1 MELYEQQRYTEM
13 REIKISKLMEKS
25 MTKQKGEM
33 NALRKKLDYQVLEQ
47 RRIREAETIQLEKK
61 FKNAIKEM

>member
-1 MELYEQQRYTEM
+1 MEIYEQQRYTEM

-47 RRIREAETIQLEKK
+47 RRIREAETIQ
-61 FKNAIKEM
+61 